1 MPVAANKAALSS
13 AGVLTAG
20 RVWPFF
26 TATPVLTAPNG
37 WAVPADEIRT
47 ADIIAAAN
55 VCGAAT
61 VFPMR
66 DAAGVLTNVTLARYR
81 CGIVIDLTGDPRGAM
96 DEIFEAMAGRWGWAG
111 GTWRMRC
118 GTSAAPVFA
127 MDQSWLAQKL
137 GPDGQPEAGS
147 VVRISNGVSRENKVN
162 AVSGRCVDADQRYQV
177 LPFPA
182 VRDAAL
188 IAQSLRRLIAD
199 GSIAGDPAILD
210 AQIQP
215 ASLDLRL
222 GAVAYRVRASFLV
235 GQGRTVRD
243 RIAEFE
249 MHRVDLTGGAV
260 LEKGC
265 VYVIPL
271 MEHLSL
277 PAGITAVAN
286 AKSSTGRLD
295 LLTRSITDG
304 GTEFDRIPEGYH
316 GPLYAEVCP
325 KSFSVLVRAGQ
336 RLNQIRF
343 RSGQSVL
350 TDPELTALNAVEPL
364 VSGEA
369 MISEGLGF
377 SVDLRPASGD
387 LVGYRAK
394 PHTGVI
400 DLDKIGHYPASEFW
414 EEVRSKDGRIILDP
428 GAFYI
433 LVSREAVTI
442 PPDYAAEMAPF
453 LAMVGEFRVHY
464 AGFFDPGFGHAAA
477 GGAGS
482 RGVLEVRC
490 HEAPFVLEHGQVVG
504 RLVYEKMA
512 ERPETL
518 YGREIASNYQG
529 QGLKLAKQ
537 FR

>member
-1 MPVAANKAALSS
+1 MTKI
-13 AGVLTAG
+13 GVLPSQALHQMIAQG
-20 RVWPFF
+20 
-26 TATPVLTAPNG
+26 A
-37 WAVPADEIRT
+37 
-47 ADIIAAAN
+47 IAA
-55 VCGAAT
+55 
-61 VFPMR
+61 
-66 DAAGVLTNVTLARYR
+66 
-81 CGIVIDLTGDPRGAM
+81 
-96 DEIFEAMAGRWGWAG
+96 
-111 GTWRMRC
+111 
-118 GTSAAPVFA
+118 
-127 MDQSWLAQKL
+127 
-137 GPDGQPEAGS
+137 QP
-147 VVRISNGVSRENKVN
+147 
-162 AVSGRCVDADQRYQV
+162 
-177 LPFPA
+177 
-182 VRDAAL
+182 AL
-188 IAQSLRRLIAD
+188 I
-199 GSIAGDPAILD
+199 D
-210 AQIQP
+210 AQVQP

-222 GAVAYRVRASFLV
+222 GTVAYRVRASFLA
-235 GQGRTVRD
+235 GHGRSVAD
-243 RIAEFE
+243 RVAEFE
-249 MHRVDLTGGAV
+249 MHRVDLTQGAV

-271 MEHLSL
+271 MERLAL
-277 PAGITAVAN
+277 PAGLTAVAN

-295 LLTRSITDG
+295 LLTRTITDG

-325 KSFSVLVRAGQ
+325 RSFSVLVRPGM

-343 RSGQSVL
+343 RSGQAVL
-350 TDPELTALNAVEPL
+350 DDAALTALHAQEPL

-369 MISEGLGF
+369 VISEGLGF
-377 SVDLRPASGD
+377 SVDLSPGDGD

-400 DLDKIGHYPASEFW
+400 DLDRIGHYPAAEFW
-414 EEVRSKDGRIILDP
+414 EDIRTRDGKIILDP

-442 PPDYAAEMAPF
+442 PPDYAAEMAPY

-464 AGFFDPGFGHAAA
+464 AGFFDPGFGHVAA

-504 RLVYEKMA
+504 RLVYEHMQ

-518 YGREIASNYQG
+518 YGQAIKSNYQG